1 MESILDWEESHSQY
15 VPPHVLWRLQ
25 SPDLAVVRPA
35 VQDIPLRQLLGNLSR
50 ADASYYVEYLSLA
63 RALPALAG
71 DVAGFF
77 DLDRDL
83 MRDHENVWIGNA
95 HGAPAGGS
103 RPCVRCSCWWPRW
116 CTPRRLASC
125 TLTLSRIC
133 WRWWPGSSHS
143 RCWTPGTI
151 AACAGRGAAGAILPC
166 H

>member
-83 MRDHENVWIGNA
+83 MRDHENVWIGNGRTVRPRAAVDPACVA
-95 HGAPAGGS
+95 HAGGPDGARPAG
-103 RPCVRCSCWWPRW
+103 WQ
-116 CTPRRLASC
+116 
-125 TLTLSRIC
+125 
-133 WRWWPGSSHS
+133 
-143 RCWTPGTI
+143 
-151 AACAGRGAAGAILPC
+151 AAL
-166 H
+166 